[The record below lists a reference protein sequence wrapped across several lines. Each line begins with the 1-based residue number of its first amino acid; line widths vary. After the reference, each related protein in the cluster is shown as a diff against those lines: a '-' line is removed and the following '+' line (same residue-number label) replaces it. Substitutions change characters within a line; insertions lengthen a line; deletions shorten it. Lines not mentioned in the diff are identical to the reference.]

1 MDQLS
6 QSFLDSCRQ
15 DAGRTMRG
23 ENMTRIE
30 IFVDAA
36 FAFAFTM
43 LVISIDEIHRSP
55 QELFLLSRD
64 IPAFIISASVIG
76 SIWLAHSNW
85 SRTFGLQDSL
95 TIYLSLGL
103 FMLMLIFVY
112 PIKLV
117 IQLSVSYLSRGMLGT
132 EPPAM
137 LWSDMAELFVYF
149 ALGLV
154 ALSVIIICLYQNSL
168 RHEQEL
174 VLTKYAVYYCK
185 RMRLTWIV
193 VALTAML
200 SCLAALLVNEST
212 ISVPGYVY
220 LSLFVTI
227 RLAGKYYE
235 RYNPLSQS

>member
-1 MDQLS
+1 M
-6 QSFLDSCRQ
+6 
-15 DAGRTMRG
+15 
-23 ENMTRIE
+23 
-30 IFVDAA
+30 
-36 FAFAFTM
+36 
-43 LVISIDEIHRSP
+43 
-55 QELFLLSRD
+55 
-64 IPAFIISASVIG
+64 
-76 SIWLAHSNW
+76 
-85 SRTFGLQDSL
+85 QDSL

-103 FMLMLIFVY
+103 VMLMLIFVY

-154 ALSVIIICLYQNSL
+154 ALSVIIIICLYQDSL

-200 SCLAALLVNEST
+200 SCLVALVVNESA
-212 ISVPGYVY
+212 IPAAGYVY
-220 LSLFVTI
+220 FSLFVTI

>member
-15 DAGRTMRG
+15 NAGRTMRG
-23 ENMTRIE
+23 VNMTRIE
-30 IFVDAA
+30 TFVDAA

-43 LVISIDEIHRSP
+43 LVISIDEIPRSP

-64 IPAFIISASVIG
+64 TPAFIISASVIG

-103 FMLMLIFVY
+103 VMLMLIFVY

-117 IQLSVSYLSRGMLGT
+117 TQLSVSYLSRGMLGT

-220 LSLFVTI
+220 LSLFVKI